1 MQVTSI
7 SKFHNIMLAI
17 LIVSSTFHLLIFR
30 IAGLINIMLFDIVV
44 FLYFIFLLPK
54 ILQERFDN
62 WLKILIF
69 LLFFQVIHNLLFTQ
83 NLTYVIKEF
92 LQSSEL
98 IIFFLILAGGFSNSQ
113 NKNKIIEYVF
123 YGLCMISLIA
133 MSKYFFPFIP
143 WHVDME
149 IADIGSGLFSKY
161 IKASSVLNMSIPIFI
176 LSFFMISNSSSK
188 TFKIIFFLIAIF
200 SFYIGLFGSS
210 RTFQM
215 LILLIILDY
224 FFNPKQFLKLAFI
237 SIAIFFTLV
246 FYQDDI
252 SDKFNTE
259 YKEKSSTVLEYLT
272 NDESFTWLG
281 HKQLMVIETPSN
293 RERLHFLKLS
303 YQTLNNNF
311 FFGLGS
317 KQVQLL
323 TNLHGNFFVFLNSFG
338 AFYLGIFCY
347 LIYCLFVLSRRKL
360 INNDSNLS
368 RMKHYY
374 LIYAIVSIMFVSA
387 GNFPML
393 PLIIA
398 AALIKSSN
406 KIVNT

>member
-1 MQVTSI
+1 MQATSI

-17 LIVSSTFHLLIFR
+17 LIVCSTFHLLIFR
-30 IAGLINIMLFDIVV
+30 IEGLLNIMLFDIVV

-62 WLKILIF
+62 WLKIFIF
-69 LLFFQVIHNLLFTQ
+69 LLFFQVIHNLFFSQ

-98 IIFFLILAGGFSNSQ
+98 IIFFLILTGSFSNSH
-113 NKNKIIEYVF
+113 NKNKIIVYTF
-123 YGLCMISLIA
+123 YGLCMLSLIA
-133 MSKYFFPFIP
+133 LLKYFFPFIP
-143 WHVDME
+143 WYVDME
-149 IADIGSGLFSKY
+149 IANVGNGLFSKY
-161 IKASSVLNMSIPIFI
+161 IKASSVLGMSIPIFI

-188 TFKIIFFLIAIF
+188 TFKIIIFLIAIF
-200 SFYIGLFGSS
+200 SIYIGLLGSS

-215 LILLIILDY
+215 LLLLIILDY

-237 SIAIFFTLV
+237 SIAILFTLV
-246 FYQDDI
+246 FYQDNI

-259 YKEKSSTVLEYLT
+259 YKEKSSTVLQYIT
-272 NDESFTWLG
+272 NDEPFTWLG
-281 HKQLMVIETPSN
+281 HKQLMVIVTPSN

-311 FFGLGS
+311 FLGLGS

-338 AFYLGIFCY
+338 AFYIGIFCY
-347 LIYCLFVLSRRKL
+347 LIYYLFVLSRRKL
-360 INNDSNLS
+360 INNDSNFS
-368 RMKHYY
+368 RMNHYY

-393 PLIIA
+393 PFIIA

-406 KIVNT
+406 KIVNS